1 MPSRC
6 FVCGLKGKGCVR
18 PLGRQSCD
26 ACQRMHVECI
36 PCPIKISNVV
46 KKSIRARECLEEV
59 RALASG
65 DPRCVEIALL
75 PKTRE
80 FLSSLQSSPGDT
92 AGQST
97 GGARI
102 PQPFAIVSPAVV
114 LPTTTHGWVNQV
126 GTVSA
131 NEGSSIAVPQTNGL
145 GNIPVIN
152 DPAAFYPPSSLG
164 LYEYVGN
171 IDEPP
176 LLDFGSVPYSFHVPN
191 PVASSSAS
199 ESISHSSTSLLEQ
212 VIPIQE
218 RTSCGGNWGFLTPNI
233 SYSTVNYELAGSS
246 TVLRSQSE
254 ASSHETRGETLGN
267 ATASWS
273 EDAVSCLRSLA
284 WSMGYCLIPRGAAI
298 PSGSTLV

>member
-1 MPSRC
+1 
-6 FVCGLKGKGCVR
+6 
-18 PLGRQSCD
+18 
-26 ACQRMHVECI
+26 MHVECI

-80 FLSSLQSSPGDT
+80 FLSYLQSSPGDT
-92 AGQST
+92 TGQSMA
-97 GGARI
+97 GARI
-102 PQPFAIVSPAVV
+102 PQPFTIVSPAVV
-114 LPTTTHGWVNQV
+114 LPTTTHRWVNQV

-176 LLDFGSVPYSFHVPN
+176 LLDFGSVPYPSHVPN

-199 ESISHSSTSLLEQ
+199 ESMSHSSASLLEQ
-212 VIPIQE
+212 MIPIQE
-218 RTSCGGNWGFLTPNI
+218 RTFSGENWGFLTPNI
-233 SYSTVNYELAGSS
+233 SYSTVAGPS
-246 TVLRSQSE
+246 TMLRSQSE

-273 EDAVSCLRSLA
+273 EDAESCLGNLA
-284 WSMGYCLIPRGAAI
+284 WSMGYYLIPRGAAI
-298 PSGSTLV
+298 PGGGTLV